1 MSPSH
6 LKPGRKS
13 VLNIILLS
21 GGSGKRLWPLSNEVR
36 SKQFLKIF
44 KKADG
49 SHESMVQRMY
59 RMIQEVDESAAVTI
73 ATSENQVTSIRSQL
87 GDSVGISI
95 EPCRRDTFPA
105 IALATAYL
113 HEKQGVDANETVVV
127 CPVDPYVES
136 DYFQMLEK
144 LSNQAAKGEAN
155 LVLMGVE
162 PTYPSEKYGYI
173 IPESKDQ
180 VATVETFKEKPDVA
194 TAEKYIVAGALWN
207 GGVFAYK
214 LSYVLGIAEKLLGS
228 ADYQYLFDNYSTL
241 TKISFDYAVVE
252 KESKIQVMR
261 FAGQWKD
268 LGTWNTLTEA
278 MSDEVAGNAVAVD
291 CSNTHVINELQ
302 IPLIALGVSDLAI
315 AATPDGILV
324 TDKKK
329 SDRLKD
335 HVVDQRPMV
344 EKRGW
349 GEYQVLDYRIQPDG
363 QNFLTKH
370 LIITPGQHISYQ
382 RHQHRSEIWTF
393 VDGTGKLI
401 LDGEIKSVTRGEMA
415 YIKPGTKHAIKADTE
430 LHIIEVQV
438 GDELTEEDIER
449 LEWDWD
455 SVN

>member
-1 MSPSH
+1 M
-6 LKPGRKS
+6 
-13 VLNIILLS
+13 NIILLS

-36 SKQFLKIF
+36 SKQFLKVF
-44 KKADG
+44 KRPDG

-59 RMIQEVDESAAVTI
+59 RMIQEVDDLALVTI
-73 ATSENQVTSIRSQL
+73 ATSENQVTSIRAQL
-87 GDSVGISI
+87 GDSVGISV

-113 HEKQGVDANETVVV
+113 HDKQGVDANETVVV

-144 LSNQAAKGEAN
+144 LSRQAAKGEAN

-162 PTYPSEKYGYI
+162 PSYPSEKYGYI
-173 IPESKDQ
+173 IPTSTEN
-180 VATVETFKEKPDVA
+180 VTTVETFKEKPDVL
-194 TAEKYIVAGALWN
+194 TAEKYIASGALWN
-207 GGVFAYK
+207 GGVFAYR
-214 LSYVLGIAEKLLGS
+214 LSYVLGIAEKIFGT
-228 ADYQYLFDNYSTL
+228 ADYQWLFDNYSTL

-252 KESKIQVMR
+252 KEEKIQVMR
-261 FAGQWKD
+261 FSGQWKD

-291 CSNTHVINELQ
+291 CINTHVINELQ
-302 IPLIALGVSDLAI
+302 IPLIAMGVDNLAI

-329 SDRLKD
+329 GDKLKD
-335 HVVDQRPMV
+335 YVIDQRPMY
-344 EKRGW
+344 EKRVW
-349 GEYQVLDYRIQPDG
+349 GEYQVLDYRIQSDG

-370 LIITPGQHISYQ
+370 LIIAPGQHISYQ
-382 RHQHRSEIWTF
+382 RHKHRTEMWTF

-401 LDGEIKSVTRGEMA
+401 LNDEVKIVGRGEIA
-415 YIKPGTKHAIKADTE
+415 FIQPGMKHAIKADTE

-449 LEWDWD
+449 LEWAWD
-455 SVN
+455 SVE